1 MRINLIKV
9 FILKNI
15 YIFYVNINF
24 YLSSYKNYLSSK
36 KYVNE
41 LFHFDIFNFIF
52 NIDIR
57 LNYRIF
63 FDFIKDKNK
72 NFYVYFDIYKY
83 EVLSAFKS
91 FKLNIEYSD
100 FIIERIRNNKNTI
113 IKNKI
118 FNNYRYDYK
127 IE

>member
-1 MRINLIKV
+1 MIKV
-9 FILKNI
+9 FILKDI

-24 YLSSYKNYLSSK
+24 YLLFYKNYLSPK

-41 LFHFDIFNFIF
+41 LFYFNIFNFIF

-57 LNYRIF
+57 LNYRILF
-63 FDFIKDKNK
+63 NFIKNK
-72 NFYVYFDIYKY
+72 NKKFYIYFNIYKH
-83 EVLSAFKS
+83 EAFNAFKS

-100 FIIERIRNNKNTI
+100 FIIKRIYNNKNSI

-118 FNNYRYDYK
+118 FNNY
-127 IE
+127 